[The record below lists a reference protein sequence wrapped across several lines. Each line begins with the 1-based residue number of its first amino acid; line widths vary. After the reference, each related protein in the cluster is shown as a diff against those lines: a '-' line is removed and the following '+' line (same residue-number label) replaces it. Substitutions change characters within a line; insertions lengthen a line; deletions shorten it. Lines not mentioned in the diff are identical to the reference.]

1 MDKPLPHDAQQ
12 NLLYLCSIYTQG
24 YHENTSP
31 GPSDPA
37 EPVYTLQNLQDRLKS
52 NASQNRDTHSSNH
65 APRSV
70 QAPPTEDLQEKLSTE
85 IIQERN
91 FALRGSAW
99 SVCTGNTHTLPAAFC
114 KVFHI
119 CIIFINYCWVRSSVV
134 YIWFITLHLVSLF
147 FSHMWPFSLGHVSY
161 SVPFILLKTIIVLFI
176 NLNET

>member
-12 NLLYLCSIYTQG
+12 NLLWLCSIYTQG

-37 EPVYTLQNLQDRLKS
+37 QPVYTLQNLQDRLKS

-70 QAPPTEDLQEKLSTE
+70 QAPPTEDLQEKLSPE

-114 KVFHI
+114 KVFFLLYLLLLSKELS
-119 CIIFINYCWVRSSVV
+119 CM
-134 YIWFITLHLVSLF
+134 HLIHYTTSQVF
-147 FSHMWPFSLGHVSY
+147 FFPHMWPFSLGPVSY
-161 SVPFILLKTIIVLFI
+161 SLF
-176 NLNET
+176 L